1 MVQNTPN
8 NSIQTQ
14 QRMERA
20 AYLNMII
27 QEVKRTTAKKQTRPV
42 VKRLTDI
49 DNPDIDHVAIL
60 GYD

>member
-1 MVQNTPN
+1 MVQNTPS
-8 NSIQTQ
+8 NSVQSQ
-14 QRMERA
+14 QRVEKA
-20 AYLNMII
+20 VHFNKLS
-27 QEVKRTTAKKQTRPV
+27 QGPKRITGKKNTRQV

>member
-1 MVQNTPN
+1 MVQNTPS

-27 QEVKRTTAKKQTRPV
+27 HEVKQTTAKKQTRSV